1 MTERSPRGPR
11 RPGGEHDERDFP
23 GGLFAVDVDV
33 AGQPQYEVRLDRP

>member
-23 GGLFAVDVDV
+23 GGLFAV
-33 AGQPQYEVRLDRP
+33 ACPACG